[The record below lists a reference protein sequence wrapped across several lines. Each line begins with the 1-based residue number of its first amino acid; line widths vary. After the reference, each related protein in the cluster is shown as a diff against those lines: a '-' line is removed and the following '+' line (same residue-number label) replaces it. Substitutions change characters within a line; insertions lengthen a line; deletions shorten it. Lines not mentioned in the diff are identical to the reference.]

1 MTRLSFLMLSISS
14 VLLTSAPAFC
24 QAAPDVKKPD
34 AASIAN
40 QLIKVRQNIIQKQN
54 RRKAPLEEAISSQSR
69 SLILKNG
76 TMVTA
81 DSDGTLT
88 FVLKEGG
95 ARYQVPSLKGA
106 RKTGERSGQAI
117 YTTRDGHKLYL
128 KPGPGKDLPG
138 LVSIPG
144 GADFWVIFPNSPGR
158 GDMAFLSPGN
168 KRLVEPD
175 ALNLLKGHGLLI
187 EMLD

>member
-1 MTRLSFLMLSISS
+1 MKKLLFLVCLSII
-14 VLLTSAPAFC
+14 LTSAPAFC

-40 QLIKVRQNIIQKQN
+40 QLIKARQNIIQRQA
-54 RRKAPLEEAISSQSR
+54 RRRAPLEEAVPAPGR
-69 SLILKNG
+69 GLTLKNG
-76 TMVTA
+76 TRVTA
-81 DSDGTLT
+81 DPDGTLT
-88 FVLKEGG
+88 FVLSEGG
-95 ARYQVPSLKGA
+95 TAYQVPSLKGA

-117 YTTRDGHKLYL
+117 YTTRDGRKLYL
-128 KPGPGKDLPG
+128 KPGPGKHMPG

-144 GADFWVIFPNSPGR
+144 GAERWVIFPNSPGR

>member
-1 MTRLSFLMLSISS
+1 MKKPLSVLCLSIF
-14 VLLTSAPAFC
+14 LTSSPAFC
-24 QAAPDVKKPD
+24 QATPDVKKPD

-40 QLIKVRQNIIQKQN
+40 QLIKVRQNIIQKQA
-54 RRKAPLEEAISSQSR
+54 RRKPLPEEVVSAQSR
-69 SLILKNG
+69 DFVLKNG
-76 TMVTA
+76 TKVTA
-81 DSDGTLT
+81 DPDGTLS

-95 ARYQVPSLKGA
+95 NRYQVPSLKGA

-117 YTTRDGHKLYL
+117 YTTRDGRKLYL
-128 KPGPGKDLPG
+128 KPGPGKDMPG

-144 GADFWVIFPNSPGR
+144 GADRWVIFPNSPGR
-158 GDMAFLSPGN
+158 GDMAFLAPGS